1 MYGYGIR
8 STSNRHETNKPHGH
22 TAAPR
27 SMVIRDNGGRFPVL
41 RKLEKGESRGAE
53 RISATDCQP
62 SASMSERAWRRPRL
76 NTKVVACAC
85 VQKDRE
91 QLSWANTRLAGRVH
105 DAARVVLCLPSAASV
120 LSVCVWR
127 PCPLPSLA
135 RVLPPQRVGEKQSD
149 TTSCQASPWIPGVNR
164 LGPMSTIG
172 TCH

>member
-1 MYGYGIR
+1 MGYGCTTTLYYSPYPTALYR
-8 STSNRHETNKPHGH
+8 CVFRPTSKYAT
-22 TAAPR
+22 TAGDSLCCA
-27 SMVIRDNGGRFPVL
+27 NW
-41 RKLEKGESRGAE
+41 KKGNRGAE
-53 RISATDCQP
+53 SDCQP
-62 SASMSERAWRRPRL
+62 ARRVP
-76 NTKVVACAC
+76 ACRRTAN
-85 VQKDRE
+85 
-91 QLSWANTRLAGRVH
+91 SWANTRLAGRVH